1 MCIIFVHM
9 LIVLM
14 AFPYQLYI
22 FFRILSVPFVCFL
35 RARSL
40 FLLFKYSLGDF
51 QLKLLPL
58 SLYS

>member
-1 MCIIFVHM
+1 
-9 LIVLM
+9 M

-22 FFRILSVPFVCFL
+22 FFRLLYVVLFVSCALF
-35 RARSL
+35 L